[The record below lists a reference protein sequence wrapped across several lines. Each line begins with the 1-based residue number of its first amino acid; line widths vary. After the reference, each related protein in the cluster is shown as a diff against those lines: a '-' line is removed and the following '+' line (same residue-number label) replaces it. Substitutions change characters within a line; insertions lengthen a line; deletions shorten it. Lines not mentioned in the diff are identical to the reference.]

1 MCRRLKRRCTKGIR
15 RIPTA
20 AADLRHKKN
29 KNFFKKVLTKLSLSS
44 IIIIEVKERVSVK
57 IMKLQVTLFATNG
70 KYRPIST
77 IINVESMEDYEQNK
91 RKYQEKAILNICHN
105 RRTTW
110 KELKQDSYTKI
121 KVREY
126 DKEKIN
132 LQAKK
137 ELLKR
142 LFANYKEKKEKM

>member
-1 MCRRLKRRCTKGIR
+1 M
-15 RIPTA
+15 
-20 AADLRHKKN
+20 
-29 KNFFKKVLTKLSLSS
+29 KV
-44 IIIIEVKERVSVK
+44 
-57 IMKLQVTLFATNG
+57 MKLQVTLFATNG

-77 IINVESMEDYEQNK
+77 LINVESMEDYNEHK
-91 RKYQEKAILNICHN
+91 REYQRKAILNICHN

-110 KELKQDSYTKI
+110 EDLQKDSYTKI

-126 DKEKIN
+126 DKDKIS

-142 LFANYKEKKEKM
+142 LYENYKAKKFDD

>member
-1 MCRRLKRRCTKGIR
+1 
-15 RIPTA
+15 
-20 AADLRHKKN
+20 
-29 KNFFKKVLTKLSLSS
+29 
-44 IIIIEVKERVSVK
+44 
-57 IMKLQVTLFATNG
+57 MKLQVTLFATNG

-77 IINVESMEDYEQNK
+77 LINIESMEDYNEHK
-91 RKYQEKAILNICHN
+91 REYQKKAILNICHN

-110 KELKQDSYTKI
+110 EELQKDSYTKI

-126 DKEKIN
+126 DKDKIS

-142 LFANYKEKKEKM
+142 LYENYKAKKFDD

>member
-1 MCRRLKRRCTKGIR
+1 MKGMR
-15 RIPTA
+15 
-20 AADLRHKKN
+20 
-29 KNFFKKVLTKLSLSS
+29 
-44 IIIIEVKERVSVK
+44 
-57 IMKLQVTLFATNG
+57 LQVTLFATNG

-77 IINVESMEDYEQNK
+77 LINVENMEDYNK
-91 RKYQEKAILNICHN
+91 NKKKYQEKAILNICHS

-110 KELKQDSYTKI
+110 KELVKNSYTGI

-132 LQAKK
+132 LQTKK

-142 LFANYKEKKEKM
+142 LCENYKSKKFDN

>member
-1 MCRRLKRRCTKGIR
+1 M
-15 RIPTA
+15 
-20 AADLRHKKN
+20 
-29 KNFFKKVLTKLSLSS
+29 
-44 IIIIEVKERVSVK
+44 E

-77 IINVESMEDYEQNK
+77 LINIESMEDYNEHK
-91 RKYQEKAILNICHN
+91 RKYQEKAILSICHN

-110 KELKQDSYTKI
+110 KELQDNSYTKI

-126 DKEKIN
+126 DKNKIN
-132 LQAKK
+132 LQTKK

-142 LFANYKEKKEKM
+142 LYENYKAKKEEE

>member
-1 MCRRLKRRCTKGIR
+1 M
-15 RIPTA
+15 
-20 AADLRHKKN
+20 
-29 KNFFKKVLTKLSLSS
+29 KV
-44 IIIIEVKERVSVK
+44 
-57 IMKLQVTLFATNG
+57 MKLQVTLFATNG

-77 IINVESMEDYEQNK
+77 IINVESMEDYNEHK
-91 RKYQEKAILNICHN
+91 REYQKKAILNICHN

-110 KELKQDSYTKI
+110 EDLQKDSYTKI

-126 DKEKIN
+126 DKDKIS

-142 LFANYKEKKEKM
+142 LYENYKAKKFDD